1 MNTRNIPVT
10 VTKGLFDSECAVE
23 IELTDGKKVSL
34 FVDCQS
40 IIREGEKTFLP
51 LELVRER
58 AQQWDV
64 LLPTEAFETMSRWA
78 TVRAAA

>member
-1 MNTRNIPVT
+1 MSTRNIPVT
-10 VTKGLFDSECAVE
+10 VTRGLFGSDCAVE

-40 IIREGEKTFLP
+40 IVRKGEKTFLS
-51 LELVRER
+51 LELVREN

-64 LLPTEAFETMSRWA
+64 LLPSEAFETMSRWA